1 MTISLN
7 SVLVTGAASGLGR
20 EVSMALAALSVSVA
34 CVDADSAGLEAT
46 VQEIRSRGGLAEAFP
61 ADVANEAAV
70 SAAFARLANRSL
82 DLDGLVTC
90 AGVQNTTRILDLTLA
105 EWDRVM
111 AINLTGTFLCIQN
124 ALKIML
130 PLKRGRI
137 VTIASDTGKR
147 GGGRVGKAA
156 YGASKGGVIALT
168 RSVAREL
175 GSFRGEFRIN
185 CVCPGPMDTNMH
197 VGITPEV
204 QKMVENSVPIG
215 RFGTTAEVAAGVL
228 FLLSDEASYVYGESL
243 SVDGGVIMD

>member
-1 MTISLN
+1 MTISLK

-20 EVSMALAALSVSVA
+20 EVSLALAGPSVSVI
-34 CVDADSAGLEAT
+34 CVDANAEGLEAT
-46 VQEIRSRGGLAEAFP
+46 VKQIRGRGGLAEAFT
-61 ADVANEAAV
+61 ADVGSETAV
-70 SAAFARLANRSL
+70 AAAFAQLANRSPA
-82 DLDGLVTC
+82 LDGLVTC
-90 AGVQNTTRILDLTLA
+90 AGVQNTTRILDLTIA
-105 EWDRVM
+105 EWNRVM

-124 ALKIML
+124 ALRIMM
-130 PLKRGRI
+130 PHKRGRI

-175 GSFRGEFRIN
+175 ASFRGAFRIN
-185 CVCPGPMDTNMH
+185 CVCPGPMDTSMH

-204 QKMVENSVPIG
+204 QTMVENSVPIG

-243 SVDGGVIMD
+243 SVDGGVVMD